1 MDLFLRILYLK
12 TSGLRSSE
20 IEAVAM
26 IVITIQISGDVSPPS
41 LNIAMSVEQHYSKQ
55 RLCEY
60 SEHRLNV
67 GLSNTPLHVPLSGS
81 YKTSSKAVANR
92 DNIYNFIMIYEKG
105 SWKD

>member
-1 MDLFLRILYLK
+1 MDLFLRILCLK
-12 TSGLRSSE
+12 TSGLRSTE
-20 IEAVAM
+20 IEAVRM

-60 SEHRLNV
+60 SEHRLDV
-67 GLSNTPLHVPLSGS
+67 GLSNSPLHVPISGS
-81 YKTSSKAVANR
+81 CKTSSKAVASR
-92 DNIYNFIMIYEKG
+92 DNIYNFVTIYKKG